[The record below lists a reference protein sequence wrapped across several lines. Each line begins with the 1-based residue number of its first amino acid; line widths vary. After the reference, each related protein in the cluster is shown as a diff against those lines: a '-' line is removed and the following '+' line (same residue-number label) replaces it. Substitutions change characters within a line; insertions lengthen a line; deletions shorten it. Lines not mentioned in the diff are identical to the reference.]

1 MAWEKDVEPIQQK
14 NSLWPFRV
22 SPPKEEIEMENQLM
36 SWRLIQ
42 INGHERQSIYESRQT
57 RGKRAALL
65 FGPGLCRGVMQESL
79 LIEMAVAFLT
89 HVWEVARAQP
99 GSCLARGLY
108 HLQQLERSK
117 GRFFAPLRDE
127 TFCSAYITMMET
139 QRALLWL
146 FLEEEKYD
154 REMQKNL
161 RQEELEC
168 ASDVSPTLLKALGH
182 LDLKEVESLS
192 ARSAEQ
198 LRQDIE
204 VCSLCRG
211 LWELWEKNSL
221 V

>member
-1 MAWEKDVEPIQQK
+1 
-14 NSLWPFRV
+14 
-22 SPPKEEIEMENQLM
+22 
-36 SWRLIQ
+36 
-42 INGHERQSIYESRQT
+42 
-57 RGKRAALL
+57 
-65 FGPGLCRGVMQESL
+65 
-79 LIEMAVAFLT
+79 
-89 HVWEVARAQP
+89 
-99 GSCLARGLY
+99 
-108 HLQQLERSK
+108 
-117 GRFFAPLRDE
+117 
-127 TFCSAYITMMET
+127 MMET